1 MRKIILLSMLLLAT
15 FSARAQF
22 LYRLDLNKS
31 TQKAPSYILASHK
44 MGNPKDIA
52 PQWAAIQKVLGE
64 VKDAVWDFSPLPDSL
79 RVVDKSFYLQ
89 NGKTL
94 KDVLSADDYAKVNTL
109 LRKYTGYDM
118 TDARTYARYGRM
130 TPHAMAENLDQLI
143 YQKAHPDYNPH
154 DSLNAYVLAMVQ
166 EAKLPVEGIWM
177 SFKLAWR
184 WNNESME
191 KQLGELHDVINDDK
205 ARLKFLEW
213 SLDGYRKGLL
223 DETTTETAS
232 MACGHKFCKRP
243 GEWVFIYAEKQPTL
257 FVLDAGELGGDW
269 GVFKKLRELGAT
281 VTPVQ

>member
-1 MRKIILLSMLLLAT
+1 
-15 FSARAQF
+15 
-22 LYRLDLNKS
+22 
-31 TQKAPSYILASHK
+31 
-44 MGNPKDIA
+44 
-52 PQWAAIQKVLGE
+52 
-64 VKDAVWDFSPLPDSL
+64 
-79 RVVDKSFYLQ
+79 
-89 NGKTL
+89 
-94 KDVLSADDYAKVNTL
+94 
-109 LRKYTGYDM
+109 
-118 TDARTYARYGRM
+118 M